1 LSPRSEAVRVLR
13 SIPGSASAT
22 RSQTPAEHDPIQHA
36 ERLFGAVA
44 HMVLVNDHGPAVSF
58 MGWRV
63 GTGRA
68 ESRDQSG
75 ARTIEIEILFA
86 ESGEYAVCER
96 VSNQLADMSHPHLD
110 ARVRVLPSARD
121 LRRFAEASTADPM
134 RDMAL
139 ASALDHSTRVWP
151 WLRRPRKVTSYTIPF
166 AL

>member
-1 LSPRSEAVRVLR
+1 LSPRSDAVRVLR
-13 SIPGSASAT
+13 AIPGSASPT
-22 RSQTPAEHDPIQHA
+22 RPSTPSEHDPIQHA

-58 MGWRV
+58 MGWKV
-63 GTGRA
+63 GHGRA
-68 ESRDQSG
+68 ESRDPSG

-86 ESGEYAVCER
+86 ESGEYAICER
-96 VSNQLADMSHPHLD
+96 TTMHLADTSHPHLD
-110 ARVRVLPSARD
+110 ARITLLGSSRD
-121 LRRFAEASTADPM
+121 VRRFVEASTSDPM